1 MNLPIV
7 QYART
12 GDGLNIAYAEL
23 GVGQPI
29 VFASN
34 IFGSLHFYQQA
45 LTRARNERQGRIR
58 AGRRRTSST
67 GPLVDQLIQL
77 GWGVVLHDIRGMGSS
92 SRSAEDL
99 SLERRVDDVEAVVDR
114 LGLRRFV
121 MAGFDYGAATAIAY
135 TARHPEMVSH
145 LVLRAPWLSGAA
157 KGAVPAVRIA
167 TSHEAMH
174 WSLLKKGEHQAW
186 EVFCGVIGSVMTG
199 FGDEEGARRLA
210 ADILLSTS
218 PETLI
223 AFYEHSDRI
232 ELGDAAGEVRVPT
245 LVIHESD
252 FNFGSLELAQEVAS
266 SITGARLVI
275 VNKPSAKEQFVDS
288 ASEIDRF
295 LRLSGASGETVETA
309 RVARSPGPLTPREV
323 QVLRLIAEG
332 LTNHEIAGR
341 LVVSER
347 TVGRHI
353 TNLYGKINARSKAEA
368 TAYAIRQGLT

>member
-1 MNLPIV
+1 MNLPTV

-23 GVGQPI
+23 GVGPSI

-99 SLERRVDDVEAVVDR
+99 SLDRRVEDIEAVADK

-121 MAGFDYGAATAIAY
+121 MAGFDYGSATAIAY
-135 TARHPEMVSH
+135 AARHPGRVSH
-145 LVLRAPWLSGAA
+145 LVLRAPWLSGSG
-157 KGAVPAVRIA
+157 KSAVPAVRIA
-167 TSHEAMH
+167 TSPESMH
-174 WSLLKKGEHQAW
+174 WSSLRKGEHRAW
-186 EVFCGVIGSVMTG
+186 EVFCHVIGSVMTG

-218 PETLI
+218 PETLM

-232 ELGDAAGEVRVPT
+232 ELGDAARALRVPT
-245 LVIHESD
+245 LVVHETD
-252 FNFGSLELAQEVAS
+252 FSFGSLELAQEVAS

-275 VNKPSAKEQFVDS
+275 VNKPSAGELFVDS
-288 ASEIDRF
+288 AAEIDRF
-295 LRLSGASGETVETA
+295 LRLNAASGEAVEAA
-309 RVARSPGPLTPREV
+309 RLARSPAPLTPREA
-323 QVLRLIAEG
+323 QVLRLIANG
-332 LTNHEIAGR
+332 LTNYEIAGR
-341 LVVSER
+341 LTVSER

-353 TNLYGKINARSKAEA
+353 TNLYGKIGARSKAEA